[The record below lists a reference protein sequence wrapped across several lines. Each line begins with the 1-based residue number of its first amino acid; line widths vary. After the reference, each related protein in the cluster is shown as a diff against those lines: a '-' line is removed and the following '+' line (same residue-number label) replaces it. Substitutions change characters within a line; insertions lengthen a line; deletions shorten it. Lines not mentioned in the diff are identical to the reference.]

1 MSGKK
6 KSLPETDLLIAG
18 KYFHFATCY
27 NTKTCSKNS
36 YDKNKNTA
44 TVTSNDC
51 NALYTQLY
59 NSVLYVLKKWNLHYH
74 LLFSWTQRELMCG
87 GGSIRVHWQNVNDDI
102 SSHFSVNTSVWST
115 LDTSVSLQMRYS
127 SHTYNPSTNHYRP
140 NEQHQ
145 TLTWGVLPFPRQP
158 GWRKKSNPSII
169 STSFSFACCMF
180 HAPKLDTIKDLHSLR
195 TCCHWL
201 TLGQDEDTASFI
213 YILYCTDHTVLN

>member
-1 MSGKK
+1 MESNWVAKK
-6 KSLPETDLLIAG
+6 KSLPGTDLLIAG
-18 KYFHFATCY
+18 KIYHFATCY
-27 NTKTCSKNS
+27 DTKTGSKNS
-36 YDKNKNTA
+36 YDNNNNTA

-51 NALYTQLY
+51 IALHTQLF
-59 NSVLYVLKKWNLHYH
+59 NSVLYVLKKWKLHFH

-87 GGSIRVHWQNVNDDI
+87 AGSIRVHWQNVNDDI

-115 LDTSVSLQMRYS
+115 VATSVYSQMRYS

-169 STSFSFACCMF
+169 STSFSMQ
-180 HAPKLDTIKDLHSLR
+180 S
-195 TCCHWL
+195 
-201 TLGQDEDTASFI
+201 
-213 YILYCTDHTVLN
+213 